1 MSSRHHLLTLIKTKT
16 DNGRSACEVFPV
28 GCGRCAQCRAGDAI
42 RCEFGA
48 ANCYGLSHALEGC
61 QTEAVMV
68 PHADSNA
75 ARLIVAVIKQAFVD
89 LCSPSKHQRAEA
101 RRFFQDGRLK
111 LWCDQV
117 GLSPNFM
124 REIAIKA
131 GYRNPA
137 DASEGGGHA

>member
-1 MSSRHHLLTLIKTKT
+1 MSTRRQKPLIGASLLERLLLRH
-16 DNGRSACEVFPV
+16 
-28 GCGRCAQCRAGDAI
+28 
-42 RCEFGA
+42 
-48 ANCYGLSHALEGC
+48 
-61 QTEAVMV
+61 VMV
-68 PHADSNA
+68 VCPES
-75 ARLIVAVIKQAFVD
+75 RLIVAVIKQAFVD

-101 RRFFQDGRLK
+101 QRFFQDGRLD